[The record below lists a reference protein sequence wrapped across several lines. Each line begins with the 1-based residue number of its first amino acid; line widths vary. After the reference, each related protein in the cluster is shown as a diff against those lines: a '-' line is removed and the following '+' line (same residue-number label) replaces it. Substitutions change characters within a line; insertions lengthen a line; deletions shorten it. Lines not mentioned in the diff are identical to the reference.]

1 MYTKGEIVIEKFKVI
16 DCENYIY
23 IAREDR
29 YCSGMGNYLFDEQ
42 AAEATNK
49 DKWYKLSKIPT
60 EVLEKKPDERVN
72 KRYELKAG
80 YQPTELMPSVI
91 TMEMY
96 ESEEYEDVMGLYTL
110 KYDTK
115 EGGYEPIEFSISTVY
130 KRKDFEFVPNKYS
143 AETDLLTQ
151 IEYPEVA
158 HQDFPCKLTSDQMY
172 SIIRNHVKSHIN
184 TKYAQVKSDYDFHFE
199 VVRQIGLAEPYT
211 TQVDTN
217 GSLFNKRRKP
227 KWVTRTIS
235 TKEVSIL
242 NIKRKPSDTD
252 YGKDCQLAPSIIG
265 ENYADLSEKVEKYLE
280 ELMASINK
288 NYCECPNCK
297 GWGVVEV

>member
-1 MYTKGEIVIEKFKVI
+1 MVFIENFKII

-23 IAREDR
+23 ISREDR
-29 YCSGMGNYLFDEQ
+29 HYSGINNFLFDGQ
-42 AAEATNK
+42 VAEKTNRNE
-49 DKWYKLSKIPT
+49 WYKLNKAPSEI
-60 EVLEKKPDERVN
+60 LEKKPNETIN

-80 YQPTELMPSVI
+80 YQPTELMPSII

-96 ESEEYEDVMGLYTL
+96 ESGEYEDVMGLYSL
-110 KYDTK
+110 KYDIK
-115 EGGYEPIEFSISTVY
+115 EGGYEQIEFKISTIY
-130 KRKDFEFVPNKYS
+130 KRKDFEFVPNKYY

-172 SIIRNHVKSHIN
+172 SIIRNYVKSNIN

-211 TQVDTN
+211 TLMDTN
-217 GSLFNKRRKP
+217 GSLFSKRRKP
-227 KWVTRTIS
+227 KWVTQTIS
-235 TKEVSIL
+235 TKTASIL
-242 NIKRKPSDTD
+242 NLKRKPENTD
-252 YGKDCQLAPSIIG
+252 YGDNCCLAPCIVG
-265 ENYADLSEKVEKYLE
+265 ENYADLTEKVEKYLK

-288 NYCECPNCK
+288 NFCECPKCK
-297 GWGVVEV
+297 GWGVVEE

>member
-1 MYTKGEIVIEKFKVI
+1 MIFIEKFIII

-23 IAREDR
+23 IAREDN
-29 YCSGMGNYLFDEQ
+29 YCFEMIGFLFDGQ
-42 AAEATNK
+42 VAEKTNNN
-49 DKWYKLSKIPT
+49 KWYKLNKIPS
-60 EVLEKKPDERVN
+60 EILKKQPNENIN

-96 ESEEYEDVMGLYTL
+96 ESGEYANIMGLYSL

-115 EGGYEPIEFSISTVY
+115 EGGYEPIEFNISTVY
-130 KRKDFEFVPNKYS
+130 KRENFEFVPNKYN

-158 HQDFPCKLTSDQMY
+158 YQDFPCKLTSEQMY
-172 SIIRNHVKSHIN
+172 SIIRRYVKSNIN
-184 TKYAQVKSDYDFHFE
+184 TKYAQVKSDYAFHFE

-211 TQVDTN
+211 TLVDTN
-217 GSLFNKRRKP
+217 GSLSNKRRKP
-227 KWVTRTIS
+227 KWVERIIS
-235 TKEVSIL
+235 TKEASIL
-242 NIKRKPSDTD
+242 NLKRRASDTD
-252 YGKDCQLAPSIIG
+252 YGKDCRLAPCIIG
-265 ENYADLSEKVEKYLE
+265 ENYADLTEKVEKYLE
-280 ELMASINK
+280 ELMKVINK
-288 NYCECPNCK
+288 EFCECPNCK